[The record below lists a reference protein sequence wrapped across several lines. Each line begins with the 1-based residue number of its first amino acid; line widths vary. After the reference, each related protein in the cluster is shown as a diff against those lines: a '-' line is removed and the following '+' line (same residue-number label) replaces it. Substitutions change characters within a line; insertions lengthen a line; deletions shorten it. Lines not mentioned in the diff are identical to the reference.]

1 MAEETK
7 TSSNNTMLALQN
19 ISEYP
24 LLQQLGLLVG
34 LAASVALGVAIVFWA
49 QSPNYTSLYKDLP
62 DTELTQIADSLK
74 QSGIKYKLTAGG
86 ILVPVDDVDKARMQL
101 AAQGLPN
108 IRPEGFDILNQEQS
122 FGTSQFIRVARYQYA
137 LEEELSRSI
146 SALRNVKSARVHLA
160 IPKGSVFVRNRKKPS
175 ASVVVNLYS
184 GHRISD
190 EQISAITYMVA
201 SSVPNLLVE
210 DVSVVDQMGGLL
222 TDKDDKQA
230 MLNSEQLEYANKVEQ
245 NYIDRVSNI
254 LTPFLGRQGFKAQVS
269 AELDFTRIEKTSE
282 MYNPDVEA
290 IRSKQQLI
298 ERVSGNGD
306 AGVPGALSNQ
316 PPGGAIA
323 PENAGTAGIGGTE
336 GESAGIFK
344 NKESTTQNF
353 ELDKTISHTR
363 LSTGTVKRLSIAVVV
378 DDKKTVAEDGTI
390 STTSRNEEELKR
402 ITELVKQAVGFN
414 AQRGDSV
421 NIINAGFV
429 EAEQIEALPEI
440 PVWEQAW
447 FMPLVKQVLAALV
460 VLYIIFGVIKPVFK
474 NLSRPHKEVVGV
486 EGEGVAGAA
495 GAAGQAALEGGV
507 GGEMGEEA
515 ADALPKP
522 PDDYEVQL
530 AAARKL
536 VVEDPKIAAQVVKNW
551 LAA

>member
-1 MAEETK
+1 MAEEEK
-7 TSSNNTMLALQN
+7 TSNNNTMLALQN

-24 LLQQLGLLVG
+24 LLRQLALLVG

-49 QSPNYTSLYKDLP
+49 QSPDYTSLYNDLP

-74 QSGIKYKLTAGG
+74 QSGIKYKLTTGG
-86 ILVPVDDVDKARMQL
+86 IMVPANDVDRARMQL

-122 FGTSQFIRVARYQYA
+122 FGTSQFIQAARYQHA

-160 IPKGSVFVRNRKKPS
+160 IPKESVFVRNRKKPS
-175 ASVVVNLYS
+175 ASVVINLYS

-210 DVSVVDQMGGLL
+210 DVTVVDQMGRLL

-290 IRSKQQLI
+290 TRSKQQLI

-323 PENAGTAGIGGTE
+323 PENAGTAGAGGTE
-336 GESAGIFK
+336 GESAGVFK
-344 NKESTTQNF
+344 NKESITQNF

-390 STTSRNEEELKR
+390 SSTPRNEEELKR

-474 NLSRPHKEVVGV
+474 NLSRPHKEVIGV

-530 AAARKL
+530 ATARKL

-551 LAA
+551 LAV

>member
-1 MAEETK
+1 MAEEAK
-7 TSSNNTMLALQN
+7 TSSNNSMLALQN

-24 LLQQLGLLVG
+24 LLRQLGLLVG
-34 LAASVALGVAIVFWA
+34 LATSVALGVAIVFWS
-49 QSPNYTSLYKDLP
+49 QSPDYTSLYNDLP
-62 DTELTQIADSLK
+62 DTELTQVADSLK
-74 QSGIKYKLTAGG
+74 QSGIKYKLTSGG
-86 ILVPVDDVDKARMQL
+86 IMVPADQVDKARMQL

-108 IRPEGFDILNQEQS
+108 IKPKGFDILSQEQG
-122 FGTSQFIRVARYQYA
+122 FGTSQFIQAARYQHA

-160 IPKGSVFVRNRKKPS
+160 IPKESVFVRNRKKPS
-175 ASVVVNLYS
+175 ASVVANLYS

-201 SSVPNLLVE
+201 SSVPNLLVD
-210 DVSVVDQMGGLL
+210 DVTVVDQMGRLL

-230 MLNSEQLEYANKVEQ
+230 VLNSEQLEYASKVEQ
-245 NYIDRVSNI
+245 TYIERVSNI
-254 LTPFLGRQGFKAQVS
+254 LTPFLGRNGFKAQVS
-269 AELDFTRIEKTSE
+269 ADLDFTRIEKTSE
-282 MYNPDVEA
+282 VFNPDAEA
-290 IRSKQQLI
+290 VRSKQQVI
-298 ERVSGNGD
+298 ERVSGNSD

-323 PENAGTAGIGGTE
+323 PENAGTAGTGGE
-336 GESAGIFK
+336 EAVAGVFK
-344 NKESTTQNF
+344 NKENITQNF
-353 ELDKTISHTR
+353 EVDKTISHTR

-378 DDKKTVAEDGTI
+378 DDKKTIAEDGAV
-390 STTSRNEEELKR
+390 TTTPRNAEEIKR

-429 EAEQIEALPEI
+429 PPEEIEALPET
-440 PVWEQAW
+440 PLWEQAW
-447 FMPLVKQVLAALV
+447 FMPAVKQLLAALV
-460 VLYIIFGVIKPVFK
+460 VLYIIFGVIKPAFR
-474 NLSRPHKEVVGV
+474 NLSKAHKEVIGI
-486 EGEGVAGAA
+486 EGEGGSGTAGA
-495 GAAGQAALEGGV
+495 GGQVALEGGA
-507 GGEMGEEA
+507 GGEPGDEA
-515 ADALPKP
+515 ADALPQP

-530 AAARKL
+530 STARKL